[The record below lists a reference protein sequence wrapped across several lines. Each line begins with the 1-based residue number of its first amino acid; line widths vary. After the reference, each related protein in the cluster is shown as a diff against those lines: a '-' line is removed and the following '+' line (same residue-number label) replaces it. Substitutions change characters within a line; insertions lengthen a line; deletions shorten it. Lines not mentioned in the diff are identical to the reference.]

1 MNQFTRNDL
10 TIDWKQCHELHQ
22 RQRHMSKKVV
32 AEREFDA
39 LINVRWISNCVLF
52 YTSSEQLYVPFFHII
67 DEKLLIKNRPG
78 ECKYLRLAKYWNAL
92 VCSDLFAS
100 YAILLAAQA
109 VAKHNKCSIA
119 WHRINEAQCSCCCSN
134 TSLSLAL
141 SLSFSRIPTV
151 CYLEKKR
158 PNEWKPTTQIELVRS
173 VVYTKCNEEK
183 SIVNSQ
189 TVQCIKNRFNIHCKF
204 LSLANFQITKYE

>member
-1 MNQFTRNDL
+1 MPWITS
-10 TIDWKQCHELHQ
+10 TTTTHEQKSSRRAWVWCTHQ
-22 RQRHMSKKVV
+22 RLLNFELRFILHFKRTVV
-32 AEREFDA
+32 CA
-39 LINVRWISNCVLF
+39 
-52 YTSSEQLYVPFFHII
+52 FFHII

-151 CYLEKKR
+151 CYLEKK
-158 PNEWKPTTQIELVRS
+158 NQTS
-173 VVYTKCNEEK
+173 G
-183 SIVNSQ
+183 SQ
-189 TVQCIKNRFNIHCKF
+189 RHKLN
-204 LSLANFQITKYE
+204 